1 MKSRK
6 NLCSAIA
13 CSLTMLWGCSTPQPP
28 VQVSPLVVSEC
39 KPPLT
44 HLEGNT
50 MGDLLEWA
58 VYAAG
63 RFNRCRAAALQS
75 GD

>member
-1 MKSRK
+1 MV
-6 NLCSAIA
+6 AA
-13 CSLTMLWGCSTPQPP
+13 CSTPQPP
-28 VQVSPLVVSEC
+28 VPLHPLVVSEC
-39 KPPLT
+39 RPPLSQ
-44 HLEGNT
+44 LEGNS